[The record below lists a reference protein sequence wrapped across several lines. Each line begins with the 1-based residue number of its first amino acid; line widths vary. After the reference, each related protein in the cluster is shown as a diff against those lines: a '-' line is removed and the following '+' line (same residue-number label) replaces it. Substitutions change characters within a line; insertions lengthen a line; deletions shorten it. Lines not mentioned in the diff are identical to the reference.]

1 MTAPSQRPERVART
15 AFAPVDE
22 DALFRRLTVT
32 TDETSDPSFLA
43 EEVKDATTIRE
54 NFSNAM
60 SALADVPPAPLRH
73 EPSPSDEG
81 PTEPVG
87 GDVDVA
93 AVRQDPALLL
103 QFLRLGPIALQRA
116 AAKNSE
122 AAER

>member
-1 MTAPSQRPERVART
+1 MSGPAQRPENVVRT
-15 AFAPVDE
+15 TFAPVDE

-43 EEVKDATTIRE
+43 EEVKDATTIRD
-54 NFSNAM
+54 NFSHAM
-60 SALADVPPAPLRH
+60 SALADVPPVPLRP
-73 EPSPSDEG
+73 EPSSPDVG

-103 QFLRLGPIALQRA
+103 QFLRLGPVALQRA

-122 AAER
+122 AAKR